1 MGRLRVAMRLVVLAL
16 ALVSIAWA
24 SVGPG
29 AVVPEQDTFI
39 DENVD
44 AQTETTATARLTASI
59 IKEFAELQLKEG
71 DQITPKIRPVMNKLE
86 HKCDHCKSLIKAN
99 NKGQHARAEWE
110 SVGAICC
117 LIGQYKDGGT
127 FSGDKSNCDDPFP
140 EPPCPIKSGGTHKL
154 RVGDK
159 VVAKYPPYRGKGD
172 NPFFAATVDAID
184 KSQGTASMKYDD
196 GDNSKGVR
204 ANEIRYA
211 PHRDTRWGK
220 GKLRG
225 NNMIPKCA
233 GPVTIEKPPCPKG
246 FYKMQSYNYPKY
258 SMDAI
263 SRDQAMITKQGE
275 VFEIVPAVYEAG
287 DRAHGRGAHNYDE
300 YKHCI
305 VSLKSTSKS
314 NTYLRHA
321 NYNLREHPLPLKDDP
336 LYRLDASFY
345 MVANKWYP
353 GTYSFLSV
361 NYDPYYIRHSS
372 YILSIG
378 KGRGDLFQKDASYK
392 LVKAPNPAIARKER
406 EEKAKEKDA
415 KVKAKAADEAAK
427 RKAKEIKD
435 KQCRTRTWY
444 TPTVHLGI
452 NCCAWC
458 DGRSPAPGGMKGSC
472 IHTKKWGLFNSLSKC
487 TCQRKPS
494 GTTDFKTDTY
504 YFNVDCCEGC
514 TAAQSSCIHR
524 EKGFAWTSV
533 CTCRMHC

>member
-1 MGRLRVAMRLVVLAL
+1 MGTLRVAMRLVVLAA
-16 ALVSIAWA
+16 ALVSIVWA

-44 AQTETTATARLTASI
+44 AHTATTATARLTASI
-59 IKEFAELQLKEG
+59 IKEFAELQLKDG
-71 DQITPKIRPVMNKLE
+71 DRITPKIRPVMNKLE
-86 HKCDHCKSLIKAN
+86 QKCDHCKSLIKAN
-99 NKGQHARAEWE
+99 NQGKHARAEWE

-127 FSGDKSNCDDPFP
+127 FSLSKSHCDDPFP

-196 GDNSKGVR
+196 GDYSKGVR

-220 GKLRG
+220 DKLRG
-225 NNMIPKCA
+225 NNLIPKCA

-246 FYKMQSYNYPKY
+246 FYKMQSYNYPAY

-263 SRDQAMITKQGE
+263 SASEAKITKQGE
-275 VFEIVPAVYEAG
+275 VFEIVPAIYQAG
-287 DRAHGRGAHNYDE
+287 DWAHNRGAHNYDK

-321 NYNLREHPLPLKDDP
+321 SYYLREHQFQDNS

-345 MVANKWYP
+345 MIHNKWYP

-361 NYDPYYIRHSS
+361 NYNHHYIRHSS
-372 YILSIG
+372 YRLSIG
-378 KGRGDLFQKDASYK
+378 SGHGDLFQKDASYK
-392 LVKAPNPAIARKER
+392 LVKAPDPAIARKER
-406 EEKAKEKDA
+406 EEKDIEKDA
-415 KVKAKAADEAAK
+415 KAKAKKATEDAK

-435 KQCRTRTWY
+435 KQCRTRTW
-444 TPTVHLGI
+444 TTNTFFFGTD
-452 NCCAWC
+452 CCPGC
-458 DGRSPAPGGMKGSC
+458 SDGGNNAPGGMRGSC
-472 IHTKKWGLFNSLSKC
+472 IRKTDLGWATSRC
-487 TCQRKPS
+487 TCRAKPS
-494 GTTDFKTDTY
+494 GTTDFETSTY
-504 YFNVDCCEGC
+504 FFGTDCCEGC
-514 TAAQSSCIHR
+514 QAAQSSCIR
-524 EKGFAWTSV
+524 KRDLGWATSK
-533 CTCRMHC
+533 CTCRMYC